1 MDFRLGHL
9 HAIMGGYRCKLI
21 FSLALAMCTVTVL
34 PQNPASVFITAGQSN
49 AEGRA
54 TVEDLPVYL
63 KDFSYGHL
71 RYAFVRSAQ
80 TGKFGD
86 FRFGD
91 TFAFCDVTNYFIDR
105 AMDADF
111 YAIKCTYGGTS
122 IAPGATEP
130 GKPVW
135 YAGRE
140 WLRKNKAHSDA
151 HGGMSLALSLTEG
164 FAKCA
169 GTTLSK
175 LPGGYDVKA
184 IMWHQGESDRTKAGD
199 YYRNFK
205 EMITFMRERIYAV
218 TGKEKDKTLPFIF
231 GTVPHAS
238 RQYDPLVEAAQL
250 QVARELP
257 NVHAIDLSDA
267 GLQADGL
274 HFDGAWTEYVGKL
287 MFDKLVGL
295 GLVDAPSAGV
305 SRPPVANG
313 VDSLLTWHY
322 PQIPNGKAVVIC
334 PGGGYGHHAMG
345 HEGNEVA
352 EWLAG
357 KGYLCVVLK
366 YRLPGGQ
373 SNIPLDDAWDAIRLL
388 RGKSD
393 ELCISPDRIGIM
405 GFSAGGHLAASVA
418 TLGDSLGRP
427 DFQILMNPVI
437 SMSPEI
443 THWGTRNHLIGM
455 DAPSLLAER
464 YSLERQV
471 DGKTPPAIIIL
482 SADDPA
488 VSPENS
494 LRYFNALRENHV
506 PVSMFIYPNG
516 GHGWGMKDSFAY
528 KGRWMYELENWLEG
542 LDVNK

>member
-1 MDFRLGHL
+1 MNFRLGHL

-205 EMITFMRERIYAV
+205 EMITFIRERIYAV

-257 NVHAIDLSDA
+257 NVHVIDLSDA

-295 GLVDAPSAGV
+295 GLVDAPPAAGCQ
-305 SRPPVANG
+305 
-313 VDSLLTWHY
+313 W
-322 PQIPNGKAVVIC
+322 
-334 PGGGYGHHAMG
+334 
-345 HEGNEVA
+345 
-352 EWLAG
+352 
-357 KGYLCVVLK
+357 
-366 YRLPGGQ
+366 GGQ
-373 SNIPLDDAWDAIRLL
+373 SFDMALSPNPKWQGGCNMS
-388 RGKSD
+388 RG
-393 ELCISPDRIGIM
+393 GIW
-405 GFSAGGHLAASVA
+405 ASC
-418 TLGDSLGRP
+418 
-427 DFQILMNPVI
+427 
-437 SMSPEI
+437 
-443 THWGTRNHLIGM
+443 
-455 DAPSLLAER
+455 
-464 YSLERQV
+464 
-471 DGKTPPAIIIL
+471 
-482 SADDPA
+482 
-488 VSPENS
+488 
-494 LRYFNALRENHV
+494 
-506 PVSMFIYPNG
+506 
-516 GHGWGMKDSFAY
+516 HGA
-528 KGRWMYELENWLEG
+528 
-542 LDVNK
+542 